1 MISYAIPP
9 NDSKNV
15 CGENFLKGCTSVS
28 TIEFLAKSIP
38 MGVSRHKDEALL
50 SVINRNGD
58 TVGSISAKILIS
70 SRFEAKKATAMS
82 MTDEATNGLNF

>member
-1 MISYAIPP
+1 
-9 NDSKNV
+9 
-15 CGENFLKGCTSVS
+15 
-28 TIEFLAKSIP
+28 